1 MSASGSPSISSRS
14 ANAPSLT
21 LPICPRPASP
31 SSFMIGAPHA
41 VADSIAS
48 IDDMPRYFMKY
59 SRSFALV
66 PCGVHA
72 NP

>member
-1 MSASGSPSISSRS
+1 
-14 ANAPSLT
+14 
-21 LPICPRPASP
+21 
-31 SSFMIGAPHA
+31 MIGAPHA

-48 IDDMPRYFMKY
+48 IDDMPVLAEI
-59 SRSFALV
+59 SRSLVV